1 MTDPMET
8 YGRIKK
14 LGKGAKAEAE
24 AFMQGLTK
32 KYTKESPAPNEV
44 IQKGLDGILAKYKS
58 KGSLEAIAN
67 SSDYLVGV
75 ACVAAF
81 VMAMHGVPLPYT
93 PPAL

>member
-1 MTDPMET
+1 MVKWTFDQSSKT
-8 YGRIKK
+8 TAIFNK
-14 LGKGAKAEAE
+14 LNGKYKDEAVQKVYSGPQLSYEKAK
-24 AFMQGLTK
+24 
-32 KYTKESPAPNEV
+32 
-44 IQKGLDGILAKYKS
+44 GILESIKARQEKES
-58 KGSLEAIAN
+58 KGSLESIAN